1 MVFQTSFGLLFF
13 IAVVALVA
21 AWWKVQ
27 SAPLDVLIWGGVLAV
42 WVLLILSRPWRF
54 LRLPFFP
61 WDLESFFPTRP
72 TLLVDTYTWIYGVS
86 LVGFAFSCTLLMRRK
101 DFQLAWVLGLV
112 FVGMLGVFS
121 ENALTLLM
129 SWTLMDILWI
139 TLFLLTRDPPL
150 SHGQFA
156 LFFVYRM
163 ISPLLL
169 IYASFNSFAENGTFS
184 FLEMGPKYGIFILGA
199 AIFRLVF
206 WFPSPISTGKW
217 EDKRGLFIANN
228 TVPAA
233 VSLSLLTRAAEMG
246 IGEIYRTPL
255 LTLAVIILFI
265 CAILWWL
272 APDQLHGA
280 GSWTM
285 GIFTLSF
292 AAGVFEIPRAT
303 FAWGLALILSGNIL
317 YLGNVGGKLKIY
329 ALALLILG
337 LCGLPFTPLWV
348 GDELF
353 SQGIWGVMFGLG
365 YGFLFWGALR
375 FFFLRESEERR
386 SERSSWFPVI
396 AGFGFLFLT
405 QFLLGAAGD
414 LLSRSMNFW
423 KEGWWFAIPYTTIL
437 PLILLWRMDFS
448 LPNWVRDISAKFA
461 TMPRHISSAFFHVGR
476 IMGVI
481 IVGILRLLEG
491 RGGVIWSLIGVFFL
505 LSLLALRGGG

>member
-1 MVFQTSFGLLFF
+1 MVLQTSFGLLFF
-13 IAVVALVA
+13 IAVLALVA
-21 AWWKVQ
+21 AWWKFQ
-27 SAPLDVLIWGGVLAV
+27 SAALDVLIGGGVLVV
-42 WVLLILSRPWRF
+42 WVLLILSRPEHL

-61 WDLESFFPTRP
+61 WHLESFFSTRP
-72 TLLVDTYTWIYGVS
+72 TLLMDTYTWIYGVS
-86 LVGFAFSCTLLMRRK
+86 LAGLAFSCTLLMSRK
-101 DFQLAWVLGLV
+101 GFQLAWVLGLI

-129 SWTLMDILWI
+129 SWTLMDILWVA
-139 TLFLLTRDPPL
+139 LLLLTRDQAL
-150 SHGQFA
+150 SHGRFA

-169 IYASFNSFAENGTFS
+169 IYASFQSYAEIGSFS
-184 FLEMGPKYGIFILGA
+184 FLEMGPKYGIYILGA

-206 WFPSPISTGKW
+206 WFPSAISPGKG
-217 EDKRGLFIANN
+217 EDKRGLFIANY

-233 VSLSLLTRAAEMG
+233 VGLSMVTRAAEMG
-246 IGEIYRTPL
+246 IGDISPTPL
-255 LTLAVIILFI
+255 LILAVIILFI

-272 APDQLHGA
+272 APDPLHGA

-285 GIFTLSF
+285 GIFSLSF
-292 AAGVFEIPRAT
+292 AAGVFETPRAT

-317 YLGNVGGKLKIY
+317 FLGNVRGKPKFY
-329 ALALLILG
+329 ALMPLILG

-365 YGFLFWGALR
+365 YGFLFVGALR
-375 FFFLRESEERR
+375 FVFLGEREERR
-386 SERSSWFPVI
+386 SERSSWMPLT
-396 AGFGFLFLT
+396 AGFGFLLLT
-405 QFLLGAAGD
+405 QFLLGTVGD
-414 LLSRSMNFW
+414 LFSRSINFW
-423 KEGWWFAIPYTTIL
+423 KEGWWFAIPYTAIF
-437 PLILLWRMDFS
+437 PVILLWRMDLS
-448 LPNWVRDISAKFA
+448 LPYWVRDIRARFA
-461 TMPRHISSAFFHVGR
+461 VIPRQISSAFFHVGR